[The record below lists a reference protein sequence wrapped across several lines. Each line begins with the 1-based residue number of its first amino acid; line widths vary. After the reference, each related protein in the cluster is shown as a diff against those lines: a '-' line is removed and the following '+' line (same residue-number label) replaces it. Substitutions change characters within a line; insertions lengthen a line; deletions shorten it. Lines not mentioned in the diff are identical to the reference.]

1 MNILLA
7 LLILFVLVSS
17 VTAMYADVIDRLR
30 ELELDELWSDE

>member
-17 VTAMYADVIDRLR
+17 IAAMYADVVDRLR
-30 ELELDELWSDE
+30 ELELDELWGDE